1 MTKKVAIVTGA
12 NRGLGL
18 LTAQKLAA
26 RGYHVVLT
34 SRRAADGEN
43 ALAQIGAAVPG
54 ANVDCMALD
63 LASFASIRS
72 FVDAFHERDLPLHLL
87 VNNGGVMTTDP
98 KVAFT
103 ADGFEMTFGT
113 NHLGEFLLTHLLL
126 SDLEKAAPS
135 RVVVLSSAM
144 HKKGVGPGPGP
155 DFDYDNLKAEKSFH
169 PMVAYR
175 NSRLANLWFTFEL
188 DRRMKGKNISFV
200 AVSPGWVPE
209 TAAASMPSPVQRFLF
224 KHILWM
230 LPIARTPKQGADN
243 TVYAATDAAV
253 ASGSYIEDQKPGVLS
268 DDARDQAEAKRLWEE
283 SCRWTGIETYGVV

>member
-1 MTKKVAIVTGA
+1 MVKQVAIVTGA

-18 LTAQKLAA
+18 LAAQKLSK

-34 SRRAADGEN
+34 SRRAADGER
-43 ALAQIGAAVPG
+43 ALAEIREAVPE
-54 ANVDCMALD
+54 ANVDCMMLD

-72 FVDAFHERDLPLHLL
+72 FVDAFHERALPLHLL

-98 KVAFT
+98 KAAFT

-113 NHLGEFLLTHLLL
+113 NHLGEFLLTHLLFG
-126 SDLEKAAPS
+126 DLEKAAPS
-135 RVVVLSSAM
+135 RVVVLTSAM

-169 PMVAYR
+169 PTIAYR

-188 DRRMKGKNISFV
+188 DRRMKGKGVSVV

-209 TAAASMPSPVQRFLF
+209 TVAVSLSSPFQRFLF
-224 KHILWM
+224 KHILPM
-230 LPIARTPKQGADN
+230 LPIARTPKQGSDN
-243 TVYAATDAAV
+243 TVYAATDADV

-268 DDARDQAEAKRLWEE
+268 DDASDEAKAKRLWEE